1 MNPVVEEISPYE
13 LERGKPMPSLAHA
26 IVQVNVSTELN
37 TRYRKQYRVLSEL
50 SLELEGWKSVP
61 DIAIYPYF
69 DMDFRHDE
77 VRSTQPPLGVIE
89 ILSAT
94 QGIMELSD
102 KANQYFA
109 NGVRSCWVVIP
120 PFKTV
125 YVFSAADQYATFTA
139 EDMLKDTVLGIELPL
154 SEVFR

>member
-26 IVQVNVSTELN
+26 IVQSNLVRHLGN
-37 TRYRKQYRVLSEL
+37 RYEANYRFLSEL

-61 DIAIYPYF
+61 DIAIFNTF